1 MDLISKLEQIRER
14 GEAAHMPH
22 VYYGDPNMDFSKKLI
37 STLSENGADIIEF
50 GIPFSD
56 PTADG
61 PIFIAACERAL
72 NNGVTPP
79 NCIEAIK
86 NLRSKGLD
94 LPIVVTSYYNILYV
108 AGVERFLEQLKDAG
122 AQAIIVPNLPI
133 EEAETLLYESQKT
146 GIHPILQV
154 TPTTTGERLK
164 KICDASS
171 GFIYVINVEGVTG
184 VRNSLDKSTIK
195 LIERVRRHTDTPI
208 LAGFGISR
216 PIHAKLVVEAGAD
229 GAIAGSVY
237 TRIYEKHIL
246 NPEQTLPQIKTLAK
260 QIKQAC
266 NEGVEKRKHPIY

>member
-1 MDLISKLEQIRER
+1 MDLTSKLEEIREM

-22 VYYGDPNMDFSKKLI
+22 VYYGDPSMGFSKKLI
-37 STLSENGADIIEF
+37 ETLSENGADIIEF
-50 GIPFSD
+50 GVPFSD

-72 NNGVTPP
+72 NNGVTPG

-86 NLRSKGLD
+86 ELRSKGLR

-108 AGVERFLEQLKDAG
+108 AGVGRFLEQLKKAG

-133 EEAETLLYESQKT
+133 EEAETLLDEAEKT

-164 KICDASS
+164 KICDASR

-184 VRNSLDKSTIK
+184 VRDSLNKSTIK
-195 LIERVRRHTDTPI
+195 LIERVRSHTDTPI
-208 LAGFGISR
+208 LAGFGISK
-216 PIHAKLVVEAGAD
+216 PIHAKLVIEAGAD

-237 TRIYEKHIL
+237 TKIYEKHIK
-246 NPEQTLPQIKTLAK
+246 NPEKTLPQIKTLVN

-266 NEGVEKRKHPIY
+266 NEGIANRKHIF